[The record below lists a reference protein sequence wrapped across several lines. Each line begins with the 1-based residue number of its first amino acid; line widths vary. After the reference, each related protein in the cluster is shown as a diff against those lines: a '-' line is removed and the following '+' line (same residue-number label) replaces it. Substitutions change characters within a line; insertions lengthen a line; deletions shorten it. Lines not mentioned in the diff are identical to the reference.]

1 MLQRDDKLVPLELRI
16 ENRLLCYRLCN
27 IPLFV
32 VATSNKT
39 SPHQMEKEKKSVRHI
54 HQKLKISLGFRSRRK
69 SQHAKSISA
78 MWWGHE
84 FQPIWN
90 CQAVRMRYNVAIK
103 RGGMMI
109 MHFDSRLPRQERP
122 SQKKRERE
130 RERERN
136 DRSNVTSLP
145 SFSAGQWKIHLHCST
160 SVCSFQLCIFHWTR
174 RAGGILPASQCEYL
188 SLFEK
193 NFDLMCNFSNY
204 SNSACLVIINHKHK
218 TKVHRLKLC

>member
-1 MLQRDDKLVPLELRI
+1 M
-16 ENRLLCYRLCN
+16 
-27 IPLFV
+27 
-32 VATSNKT
+32 
-39 SPHQMEKEKKSVRHI
+39 
-54 HQKLKISLGFRSRRK
+54 RSW
-69 SQHAKSISA
+69 ISA
-78 MWWGHE
+78 YMKLSGSE
-84 FQPIWN
+84 D
-90 CQAVRMRYNVAIK
+90 AVQCGDKEGRNDDHAFWLEAAET
-103 RGGMMI
+103 GET
-109 MHFDSRLPRQERP
+109 LA
-122 SQKKRERE
+122 KKEGERE

-174 RAGGILPASQCEYL
+174 RAGGILPAGRCEYL

-218 TKVHRLKLC
+218 TKVHRL